1 MRTYP
6 PAAAAVN
13 LVMGLPA
20 VVPLFLL
27 WYFAANWPLA
37 ALGWTEG
44 EPTENDGPLPW
55 LVLCGPVVV
64 ACAALWWLANDALR
78 RRSGRSGRTGGGWFY
93 WPVSAGL
100 TLVPTG
106 VLIAM

>member
-1 MRTYP
+1 MRTYV
-6 PAAAAVN
+6 PAAVAVN
-13 LVMGLPA
+13 LALGVPA
-20 VVPLFLL
+20 VVPVWLL

-55 LVLCGPVVV
+55 LVLCGPVVL
-64 ACAALWWLANDALR
+64 ASAALWWLANTGLR
-78 RRSGRSGRTGGGWFY
+78 RRCASGWVY

-106 VLIAM
+106 VLITRSL

>member
-1 MRTYP
+1 MRTYA
-6 PAAAAVN
+6 PAAAVVN
-13 LVMGLPA
+13 LLLGVPA
-20 VVPLFLL
+20 VVPVWLL

-55 LVLCGPVVV
+55 LVLCGPVVL
-64 ACAALWWLANDALR
+64 ASAALWWLANGPVR
-78 RRSGRSGRTGGGWFY
+78 RRSGAPAWVY

-100 TLVPTG
+100 TLLPTG
-106 VLIAM
+106 VLIARS